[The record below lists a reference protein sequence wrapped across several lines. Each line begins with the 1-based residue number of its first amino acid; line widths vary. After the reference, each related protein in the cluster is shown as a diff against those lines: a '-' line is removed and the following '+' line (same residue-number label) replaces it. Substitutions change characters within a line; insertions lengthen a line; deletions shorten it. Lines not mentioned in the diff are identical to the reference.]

1 MLQRQLLQIA
11 DKNEKIGPS
20 RVRRICVTSTGR
32 TALTPSLKRES
43 AHSPHAG
50 ECADSLLRLDSALAG
65 TWAAPSLEA
74 VRRGG
79 RRGPVGAPCTH
90 LPSEVTARADA
101 PHQLS
106 VGYGQRDRLPRPQTA
121 ARRHRR
127 LAAAAS
133 SREHLKQLA
142 TVSAKALPARCAP
155 RPMRSPARGAATA
168 STSGSRRP
176 LASVS
181 SPLPVMPTQHN
192 WKSIQGLVRN
202 DGVELLSGRCELC
215 AEAAVARGSVSR
227 KFSPSGMPVAK
238 CRTGCDVCKVH
249 ICQKCY
255 RAGLFESYA
264 HPGDCSGL
272 GSSSVM
278 MD

>member
-1 MLQRQLLQIA
+1 MAAEPAEPLAPAAVQQ
-11 DKNEKIGPS
+11 
-20 RVRRICVTSTGR
+20 STQSG
-32 TALTPSLKRES
+32 
-43 AHSPHAG
+43 
-50 ECADSLLRLDSALAG
+50 
-65 TWAAPSLEA
+65 
-74 VRRGG
+74 
-79 RRGPVGAPCTH
+79 GPVRVPQCAQKGW
-90 LPSEVTARADA
+90 TARLRATRRRSLA
-101 PHQLS
+101 EVPATRS
-106 VGYGQRDRLPRPQTA
+106 ACVGRGLPISRSRLTA
-121 ARRHRR
+121 ACGQPDCRGHCRRHRR

>member
-1 MLQRQLLQIA
+1 MTHGCGAGGASR
-11 DKNEKIGPS
+11 PS
-20 RVRRICVTSTGR
+20 SRAAVDAVGR
-32 TALTPSLKRES
+32 AG
-43 AHSPHAG
+43 ASPAMRS
-50 ECADSLLRLDSALAG
+50 DRLDSAPSRDE
-65 TWAAPSLEA
+65 APQP
-74 VRRGG
+74 RGG
-79 RRGPVGAPCTH
+79 ASDTLRLRRK
-90 LPSEVTARADA
+90 
-101 PHQLS
+101 
-106 VGYGQRDRLPRPQTA
+106 RLPISRSRLTA
-121 ARRHRR
+121 ACGQPDCRGHCRRHRR

-227 KFSPSGMPVAK
+227 SFSPSGMPVAK

>member
-1 MLQRQLLQIA
+1 MTTRDDSWLRSRRSLSPQQPCSSRRSRAGRCESRNALRKVGQRA
-11 DKNEKIGPS
+11 F
-20 RVRRICVTSTGR
+20 
-32 TALTPSLKRES
+32 A
-43 AHSPHAG
+43 
-50 ECADSLLRLDSALAG
+50 
-65 TWAAPSLEA
+65 
-74 VRRGG
+74 RRGAAAS
-79 RRGPVGAPCTH
+79 RRCQRHTPPA
-90 LPSEVTARADA
+90 SEEAANIKEQAHRSLWST
-101 PHQLS
+101 
-106 VGYGQRDRLPRPQTA
+106 RLPRPLPPPPA
-121 ARRHRR
+121 ARRSSFVARASQ
-127 LAAAAS
+127 AAD
-133 SREHLKQLA
+133 LKQLA
-142 TVSAKALPARCAP
+142 TASAKALPARCAP

-227 KFSPSGMPVAK
+227 SFSPSGMPVAK